1 MGKQPV
7 SAGRT
12 SPTGPSQ
19 RRPRRSRE
27 EGKDLL
33 RTAAADLLRTRNP
46 DDISVREIGDR
57 ATIHH
62 RFINEWF
69 GGKVGLFREVHE
81 SWARDISEIVAT
93 ITRAGAI
100 PPATFESMQRQVLL
114 VAWLIQNESEF
125 DDLEAAFP
133 AITSG
138 RSTLVENFGLTY
150 DDADMT
156 AHIIGAIIL
165 ADFQMRPHVNVRPS
179 TYELIAHALRSATG
193 SVRPSS

>member
-1 MGKQPV
+1 MAKQPV

-33 RTAAADLLRTRNP
+33 LTAAADLLRARNP

-125 DDLEAAFP
+125 DDLEEAFP

-138 RSTLVENFGLTY
+138 RSTLMENFGMPY

-179 TYELIAHALRSATG
+179 TYELIAHVLRAVTRSAK
-193 SVRPSS
+193 PS

>member
-7 SAGRT
+7 STGRT

-19 RRPRRSRE
+19 RRPRRSRD

-33 RTAAADLLRTRNP
+33 LAAAADLLRTRNP

-125 DDLEAAFP
+125 DDLEEAFP

-138 RSTLVENFGLTY
+138 RSTLMENFGMPY

-165 ADFQMRPHVNVRPS
+165 PDFQMRPHVNMRPS
-179 TYELIAHALRSATG
+179 TYELIAHVLRAVTRSAK
-193 SVRPSS
+193 PS

>member
-33 RTAAADLLRTRNP
+33 LTAAADLLRTRNP

-69 GGKVGLFREVHE
+69 GGKVGLFRAVHE

-125 DDLEAAFP
+125 DDLEEAFP

-138 RSTLVENFGLTY
+138 RSTLMENFGMPY

-165 ADFQMRPHVNVRPS
+165 ADFQMRPHVNMRPS
-179 TYELIAHALRSATG
+179 TYELIAHVLRAVTRSAK
-193 SVRPSS
+193 PS

>member
-12 SPTGPSQ
+12 SPGESSQ

-33 RTAAADLLRTRNP
+33 LTAAADLLRTRSP
-46 DDISVREIGDR
+46 DDISVREVGDL

-69 GGKVGLFREVHE
+69 GGKVGLFRAVHE
-81 SWARDISEIVAT
+81 SWADDISQIVAA
-93 ITRAGAI
+93 ITRSDAI
-100 PPATFESMQRQVLL
+100 PPATFDSMQRQVLL
-114 VAWLIQNESEF
+114 VAWLIQNGSEF
-125 DDLEAAFP
+125 NDLEEAFP
-133 AITSG
+133 AISSG
-138 RSTLVENFGLTY
+138 RSTFVENFGMTD
-150 DDADMT
+150 DDADKT

-165 ADFQMRPHVNVRPS
+165 ADFQTRPHVNVRPS
-179 TYELIAHALRSATG
+179 TTELIQHVLRNVSPRT
-193 SVRPSS
+193 RPSS

>member
-7 SAGRT
+7 STGRT
-12 SPTGPSQ
+12 SPTGSSQ

-33 RTAAADLLRTRNP
+33 LTAAADLLRTRNP

-125 DDLEAAFP
+125 DDLEEAFP

-138 RSTLVENFGLTY
+138 RSTLMENFGMPY

-179 TYELIAHALRSATG
+179 TYELIAHVLKAVTRSG
-193 SVRPSS
+193 KPS

>member
-12 SPTGPSQ
+12 SPTGSSQ

-33 RTAAADLLRTRNP
+33 LTAAADLLRTRNP
-46 DDISVREIGDR
+46 DDISGREIGDR

-69 GGKVGLFREVHE
+69 GGKVGLFRAVHE

-125 DDLEAAFP
+125 DDLEEAFP

-138 RSTLVENFGLTY
+138 RSTLMENFGMPY

-165 ADFQMRPHVNVRPS
+165 ADFQMRPHVNMRPS
-179 TYELIAHALRSATG
+179 TYELIAHVLRAVTRSAK
-193 SVRPSS
+193 PS

>member
-12 SPTGPSQ
+12 SPTGSSQ

-33 RTAAADLLRTRNP
+33 LTAAADLLRTRNP

-125 DDLEAAFP
+125 DDLEEAFP

-138 RSTLVENFGLTY
+138 RSTLMENFGMPY

-179 TYELIAHALRSATG
+179 TYELIAHVLKAVTRSG
-193 SVRPSS
+193 KPS

>member
-19 RRPRRSRE
+19 RRPRRSRD

-33 RTAAADLLRTRNP
+33 LAAAADLLRTRNP
-46 DDISVREIGDR
+46 DDISVREIGDQ

-69 GGKVGLFREVHE
+69 GGKVGLFRAVHE
-81 SWARDISEIVAT
+81 SWARDISGIIAT
-93 ITRAGAI
+93 ITSSGAI
-100 PPATFESMQRQVLL
+100 SRATFESIQRQVLL

-138 RSTLVENFGLTY
+138 RSTLEENFGLAY
-150 DDADMT
+150 EDADKT

-179 TYELIAHALRSATG
+179 ITELISHVLRITAEPK
-193 SVRPSS
+193 RSSS

>member
-1 MGKQPV
+1 MAKQPV

-33 RTAAADLLRTRNP
+33 LTAAADLLRARNP

-125 DDLEAAFP
+125 DDLEEAFP

-138 RSTLVENFGLTY
+138 RSTLMENFGMPY

-179 TYELIAHALRSATG
+179 TYELIAHVLKAVTRSG
-193 SVRPSS
+193 KPS

>member
-12 SPTGPSQ
+12 SPTGSSQ

-33 RTAAADLLRTRNP
+33 LTAAADLLRTRNP

-125 DDLEAAFP
+125 DDLEEAFP

-138 RSTLVENFGLTY
+138 RSTLMENFGMPY

-179 TYELIAHALRSATG
+179 TYELIAHVLGAVTRSAE
-193 SVRPSS
+193 PS

>member
-12 SPTGPSQ
+12 SPTGSSQ

-33 RTAAADLLRTRNP
+33 LTAAADLLRTRNP

-69 GGKVGLFREVHE
+69 GGKVGLFRAVHE

-125 DDLEAAFP
+125 DDLEEAFP

-138 RSTLVENFGLTY
+138 RSTLMENFGMPY

-165 ADFQMRPHVNVRPS
+165 ADFQMRPHVNMRPS
-179 TYELIAHALRSATG
+179 TYELIAHVLRAVTRSAK
-193 SVRPSS
+193 PS

>member
-7 SAGRT
+7 STGRT
-12 SPTGPSQ
+12 SPTGSSQ

-33 RTAAADLLRTRNP
+33 LTAAADLLRTRNP

-125 DDLEAAFP
+125 DDLEEAFP

-138 RSTLVENFGLTY
+138 RSTLMENFGMPY

-165 ADFQMRPHVNVRPS
+165 ADFQMRPHVNMRPS
-179 TYELIAHALRSATG
+179 TYELIAHVLRAVTRSAK
-193 SVRPSS
+193 PS

>member
-19 RRPRRSRE
+19 RRPRRSRD

-33 RTAAADLLRTRNP
+33 LAAAADLLRTRNP
-46 DDISVREIGDR
+46 DDISVREIGDQ

-69 GGKVGLFREVHE
+69 GGKVGLFRAVHE

-125 DDLEAAFP
+125 DDLEEAFP

-138 RSTLVENFGLTY
+138 RSTLMENFGMPY

-165 ADFQMRPHVNVRPS
+165 ADFQMRPHVNMRPS
-179 TYELIAHALRSATG
+179 TYELIAHVLRAVTRSAK
-193 SVRPSS
+193 PS

>member
-12 SPTGPSQ
+12 SPTGSSQ

-33 RTAAADLLRTRNP
+33 LTAAADLLRTRNP

-125 DDLEAAFP
+125 DDLEEAFP

-138 RSTLVENFGLTY
+138 RSTLMENFGMPY

-165 ADFQMRPHVNVRPS
+165 ADFQMRPHVNMRPS
-179 TYELIAHALRSATG
+179 TYELIAHVLRAVTRSAK
-193 SVRPSS
+193 PS

>member
-1 MGKQPV
+1 MAKQPV

-33 RTAAADLLRTRNP
+33 LTAAADLLRARNP

-125 DDLEAAFP
+125 DDLEEAFP

-138 RSTLVENFGLTY
+138 RSTLMENFGMPY

-165 ADFQMRPHVNVRPS
+165 ADFQMRPHVNMRPS
-179 TYELIAHALRSATG
+179 TYELIAHVLRAVTRSAK
-193 SVRPSS
+193 PS

>member
-19 RRPRRSRE
+19 RRPRRSRD

-33 RTAAADLLRTRNP
+33 LAAAADLLRTRNP

-69 GGKVGLFREVHE
+69 GGKVGLFRAVHE

-125 DDLEAAFP
+125 DDLEEAFP

-138 RSTLVENFGLTY
+138 RSTLMENFGMPY

-165 ADFQMRPHVNVRPS
+165 ADFQMRPHVNMRPS
-179 TYELIAHALRSATG
+179 TYELIAHVLRAVTRSAK
-193 SVRPSS
+193 PS

>member
-7 SAGRT
+7 STGRT
-12 SPTGPSQ
+12 SPTGSSQ

-33 RTAAADLLRTRNP
+33 LTAAADLLRTRNP

-125 DDLEAAFP
+125 DDLEEAFP

-138 RSTLVENFGLTY
+138 RSTLMENFGMPY
-150 DDADMT
+150 DDADKT

-165 ADFQMRPHVNVRPS
+165 ADFQMRPHVNVGPS
-179 TYELIAHALRSATG
+179 TYELIAHVLRAVTRSAK
-193 SVRPSS
+193 PS

>member
-7 SAGRT
+7 STGRT
-12 SPTGPSQ
+12 SPTGSSQ

-33 RTAAADLLRTRNP
+33 LTAAADLLRTRNP

-125 DDLEAAFP
+125 DDLEEAFP

-138 RSTLVENFGLTY
+138 RSTLMENFGMPY

-165 ADFQMRPHVNVRPS
+165 ADFQMRPHVNMRPS
-179 TYELIAHALRSATG
+179 THELIAHVLRAVTRSAK
-193 SVRPSS
+193 PS

>member
-7 SAGRT
+7 STGRT
-12 SPTGPSQ
+12 SPTGSSQ

-33 RTAAADLLRTRNP
+33 LTAAADLLRTRNP

-125 DDLEAAFP
+125 DDLEEAFP

-138 RSTLVENFGLTY
+138 RSTLMENFGMPY

-165 ADFQMRPHVNVRPS
+165 ADFQMRPHVNMRPA
-179 TYELIAHALRSATG
+179 TYELIAHVLRAVTRSAK
-193 SVRPSS
+193 PS

>member
-7 SAGRT
+7 STGRT
-12 SPTGPSQ
+12 SPTGSSQ

-33 RTAAADLLRTRNP
+33 LTAAADLLRTRNP

-125 DDLEAAFP
+125 ADLEAAFP

-138 RSTLVENFGLTY
+138 RSTLEENFGMTY
-150 DDADMT
+150 DDADKT

-179 TYELIAHALRSATG
+179 ITELISHVLRITAE
-193 SVRPSS
+193 PKQSSS

>member
-12 SPTGPSQ
+12 SPTRPSQ

-125 DDLEAAFP
+125 DDLEEAFP

-138 RSTLVENFGLTY
+138 RSTLMENFGMPY
-150 DDADMT
+150 DDADKT

-179 TYELIAHALRSATG
+179 TYELIAHVLKAVTRSG
-193 SVRPSS
+193 KPS